1 MRPSIRIHSLQ
12 TFATMRLLSGL
23 LLIATAAL
31 PAVAQQRQTG
41 DNFSWSGV
49 IPAGRWIRVQNL
61 NGDITVGAATGDK
74 VEVTGAKHWRR
85 GDPADVHFITEKGGP
100 GDQDVT
106 ICAVWGD
113 RDSCNDRGRH
123 NDRGLRNNDVS
134 VEFHVLVPKGV
145 KVDVGSV
152 NGGVDVD
159 GASAEV
165 HASTVNGEVQV
176 GTSGGP
182 VNASTVNGNVRARM
196 GLVSSDADMDFTTVN
211 GSVIVEFTGDFG
223 GDVELSTVNGSLNT
237 NFEMTVSGRL
247 DPTHLR
253 AHLGKPGGPRIRLS
267 TVNGSVELRK
277 R

>member
-1 MRPSIRIHSLQ
+1 
-12 TFATMRLLSGL
+12 MRLLSGL
-23 LLIATAAL
+23 LLLATAAV
-31 PAVAQQRQTG
+31 PAVAQQRQSG
-41 DNFSWSGV
+41 DNFSWSGT

-74 VEVTGAKHWRR
+74 VEVTATKHWRR
-85 GDPADVHFITEKGGP
+85 GDPSEVHFITEKGGP

-113 RDSCNDRGRH
+113 RDSCDDRGPRKNRYH
-123 NDRGLRNNDVS
+123 NDRDNDVS
-134 VEFHVLVPKGV
+134 VEFKVLVPKGV

-152 NGGVDVD
+152 NGGVNVD

-165 HASTVNGEVQV
+165 HAASVNGEVEV
-176 GTSGGP
+176 ATSGGP
-182 VNASTVNGNVRARM
+182 VNATTVNGNVRARM

-247 DPTHLR
+247 DPKHLR
-253 AHLGKPGGPRIRLS
+253 AHIGKPGGPRIRLS

>member
-1 MRPSIRIHSLQ
+1 MTAPSRKPQ
-12 TFATMRLLSGL
+12 TLATMRLLSGL
-23 LLIATAAL
+23 ILVAAAAM
-31 PAVAQQRQTG
+31 PAAAQQAQSG
-41 DNFSWSGV
+41 DNFSWSGR
-49 IPAGRWIRVQNL
+49 IPAGRWIHVQNL
-61 NGDITVGAATGDK
+61 NGDITVGAASGDN
-74 VEVTGAKHWRR
+74 VEVTATKHWRR
-85 GDPADVHFITEKGGP
+85 GDPSVVHFFTEKSGP

-113 RDSCNDRGRH
+113 RDSCDDRGRRRG
-123 NDRGLRNNDVS
+123 DRGVRNNDVS
-134 VEFHVLVPKGV
+134 VEFKVLVPKGV
-145 KVDVGSV
+145 KVDVASV

-165 HASTVNGEVQV
+165 HASSVNGEVQV
-176 GTSGGP
+176 ATSGGP

-196 GLVSSDADMDFTTVN
+196 GRIDSDADMDFNTVN

-247 DPTHLR
+247 DPKHLR
-253 AHLGKPGGPRIRLS
+253 AHIGKPGGPRIRLT

>member
-1 MRPSIRIHSLQ
+1 MKSPIRTPQ
-12 TFATMRLLSGL
+12 PFATMRLLSGL

-31 PAVAQQRQTG
+31 PAVAQQSQSG
-41 DNFSWSGV
+41 DNFSWSGI
-49 IPAGRWIRVQNL
+49 IPTGRWIRVQNL
-61 NGDITVGAATGDK
+61 NGPITVAAATGDK
-74 VEVTGAKHWRR
+74 VEVTATKRWRR
-85 GDPADVHFITEKGGP
+85 GDPAEVHFITEKGGT

-113 RDSCNDRGRH
+113 RTSCNDRSRH
-123 NDRGLRNNDVS
+123 GDRGVRNNDVR
-134 VEFHVLVPKGV
+134 VEFRVLVPKGV

-152 NGGVDVD
+152 NGGVSVE

-165 HASTVNGEVQV
+165 QASTVNGEVEV
-176 GTSGGP
+176 ATSGGP
-182 VNASTVNGNVRARM
+182 VNASTVNGTVRARM
-196 GLVSSDADMDFTTVN
+196 GLVNSDADMDFTTVN

-247 DPTHLR
+247 DPKHLR
-253 AHLGKPGGPRIRLS
+253 AHIGKPGGPRIKLS

-277 R
+277 Q

>member
-1 MRPSIRIHSLQ
+1 
-12 TFATMRLLSGL
+12 MRLLSGL

-31 PAVAQQRQTG
+31 PAAAQQRQSG
-41 DNFSWSGV
+41 DNFSWSGK

-61 NGDITVGAATGDK
+61 NGDITVGAATGDN
-74 VEVTGAKHWRR
+74 VEVTATKHWRR

-106 ICAVWGD
+106 ICAVWGEH
-113 RDSCNDRGRH
+113 DSCND
-123 NDRGLRNNDVS
+123 NDRRHRGDRGVRNNDVN
-134 VEFHVLVPKGV
+134 VEFRVLVPKGV
-145 KVDVGSV
+145 KVDVASV

-165 HASTVNGEVQV
+165 HAASVNGEVDV
-176 GTSGGP
+176 TTSGGP
-182 VNASTVNGNVRARM
+182 VNATTVNGNVRARM
-196 GLVSSDADMDFTTVN
+196 GRIDSDGDMDFTTVN

-247 DPTHLR
+247 DPKHLR
-253 AHLGKPGGPRIRLS
+253 AHIGRPGGPRIQLS